1 MTEADS
7 LTRYRE
13 KISKA
18 EKLLQGVYD
27 DISREI
33 REIQPRIDFFERK
46 SNLSSKER
54 RELEELQYKF
64 DALEDRQ
71 NSIDQAICALG
82 E

>member
-1 MTEADS
+1 MTEAGS

-18 EKLLQGVYD
+18 EKLLQEVYD

-46 SNLSSKER
+46 SNLSSNER